1 MQTAG
6 RKAKHTF
13 HHIRE
18 KQKQKQNPKTQ
29 TQTKDETGFE

>member
-18 KQKQKQNPKTQ
+18 KQKQNPKTQ
-29 TQTKDETGFE
+29 THTKDETGFE